1 MFFDQAPQ
9 PRDLNWSQL
18 HQDVVVSGLDCY
30 NLCDCI
36 GYNDYS
42 KDSDVNLSVN
52 VCRPPHPSGSETKHV
67 AHGRRGPLG
76 PRE

>member
-9 PRDLNWSQL
+9 PSDLNWSQL

-30 NLCDCI
+30 NLCDYI

-42 KDSDVNLSVN
+42 KDSDVN
-52 VCRPPHPSGSETKHV
+52 
-67 AHGRRGPLG
+67 
-76 PRE
+76 